1 MEDKRYEPC
10 EAKEFPTISIIV
22 PMYNEAENIGP
33 FYERLR
39 KVLDEIGEP
48 YEIICVNDGS
58 TDATLEKLLKLREK
72 DQNVKVIDFSRN
84 FGKEIALTAGLDF
97 SSGMAIIPIDA
108 DLQDPP
114 ELIPHLVA
122 KWKEG
127 YEVVYATRKS
137 RHGESWFKK
146 LAAHAFYRLAEKIM
160 DINIPRD
167 TGDFRLMDRS
177 VVEALKA
184 LRERNRFMK
193 GLFAWVGFKQ
203 AAVHYEREPRHK
215 GKTKW
220 NYFKLCNLAIEGI
233 TSFSYVPLR
242 LATYVGLVVAL
253 LAFLYAAYIVMV
265 TLIYGNPVPGWPSL
279 VTIVLFL
286 GGVQL
291 ICTGILGEYIGRI
304 YNEVKQRPV
313 YMVRQ
318 KWGL

>member
-1 MEDKRYEPC
+1 MDKIK
-10 EAKEFPTISIIV
+10 ASQVLSIVV
-22 PMYNEAENIGP
+22 PMFNEAENIGP
-33 FYERLR
+33 FYERLK
-39 KVLDEIGEP
+39 KVLDNNGES

-58 TDATLEKLLKLREK
+58 TDATLENLLKLREK
-72 DQNVKVIDFSRN
+72 DPNIKVVDLSRN

-97 SSGMAIIPIDA
+97 SSGMAVIPIDA

-114 ELIPHLVA
+114 ELIPQLVA

-127 YEVVYATRKS
+127 YEVVYAVRKS
-137 RHGESWFKK
+137 RLGESLFKK
-146 LAAHAFYRLAEKIM
+146 LTAHLFYRLAEKIM

-177 VVEALKA
+177 AVDALKNM
-184 LRERNRFMK
+184 RERNRFMK

-203 AAVHYEREPRHK
+203 VAIYYERDPRHK

-220 NYFKLCNLAIEGI
+220 NFFKLLNFAIEGI

-242 LATYVGLVVAL
+242 LATYIGLVIAL
-253 LAFLYAAYIVMV
+253 MSFFYAAYIMIS
-265 TLIYGNPVPGWPSL
+265 TLIYGNPVPGYPSL
-279 VTIVLFL
+279 ITIILFL

-291 ICTGILGEYIGRI
+291 ICIGILGEYMGRI

-313 YMVRQ
+313 YVIR
-318 KWGL
+318 KTFGL

>member
-1 MEDKRYEPC
+1 
-10 EAKEFPTISIIV
+10 
-22 PMYNEAENIGP
+22 MYNEAENIGP
-33 FYERLR
+33 FYERLK

-58 TDATLEKLLKLREK
+58 ADATLEKLLKLRET
-72 DQNVKVIDFSRN
+72 DPNVKVIDLSRN
-84 FGKEIALTAGLDF
+84 FGKEIALTAGIDF
-97 SSGMAIIPIDA
+97 SSGMSVIPIDV

-127 YEVVYATRKS
+127 YEVVYGTRKS
-137 RHGESWFKK
+137 RQGESRFKK
-146 LAAHAFYRLAEKIM
+146 LTAHIFYRLAEKIM
-160 DINIPRD
+160 DIKIPRD

-177 VVEALKA
+177 VVEALKN

-203 AAVHYEREPRHK
+203 AAVYYEREPRYK

-220 NYFKLCNLAIEGI
+220 NYFKLLNLAIEGI

-291 ICTGILGEYIGRI
+291 ICIGILGEYIGRI

-313 YMVRQ
+313 YIVRQ

>member
-1 MEDKRYEPC
+1 MK
-10 EAKEFPTISIIV
+10 ASQVLSIVV
-22 PMYNEAENIGP
+22 PVYNETENIGP
-33 FYERLR
+33 FYERLK
-39 KVLDEIGEP
+39 KVLDNIGES

-58 TDATLEKLLKLREK
+58 TDATLENLLKLREK
-72 DQNVKVIDFSRN
+72 DSNIKVVDLSRN

-97 SSGMAIIPIDA
+97 SSGMAVIPIDA

-114 ELIPHLVA
+114 ELIPQLVA

-127 YEVVYATRKS
+127 YEVVYAVRKS
-137 RHGESWFKK
+137 RLGESLFKK
-146 LAAHAFYRLAEKIM
+146 LTAHLFYRLAEKIM

-177 VVEALKA
+177 AVDPLKNM
-184 LRERNRFMK
+184 RERNRFMK

-203 AAVHYEREPRHK
+203 VAIYYERDPRHK

-220 NYFKLCNLAIEGI
+220 NFFKLLNFAIEGI

-242 LATYVGLVVAL
+242 LATYIGLVIAL
-253 LAFLYAAYIVMV
+253 MSFFYAAYIMIS
-265 TLIYGNPVPGWPSL
+265 TLIYGNPVPGYPSL
-279 VTIVLFL
+279 ITIILFL

-291 ICTGILGEYIGRI
+291 ICIGILGEYMGRI

-313 YMVRQ
+313 YIIR
-318 KWGL
+318 KTFGL

>member
-1 MEDKRYEPC
+1 MK
-10 EAKEFPTISIIV
+10 ASQVLSIVV
-22 PMYNEAENIGP
+22 PMFNEAENIGP
-33 FYERLR
+33 FYERLK
-39 KVLDEIGEP
+39 KVLDNNGES

-58 TDATLEKLLKLREK
+58 TDATLENLLKLREK
-72 DQNVKVIDFSRN
+72 DPNIKVVDLSRN

-97 SSGMAIIPIDA
+97 SSGMAVIPIDA

-114 ELIPHLVA
+114 ELIPQLVA

-127 YEVVYATRKS
+127 YEVVYAVRKS
-137 RHGESWFKK
+137 RLGESLFKK
-146 LAAHAFYRLAEKIM
+146 LTAHLFYRLAEKIM

-177 VVEALKA
+177 AVDALKNM
-184 LRERNRFMK
+184 RERNRFMK

-203 AAVHYEREPRHK
+203 FAIYYERDPRHK

-220 NYFKLCNLAIEGI
+220 NFFKLLNFAIEGI

-242 LATYVGLVVAL
+242 LATYIGLVIAL
-253 LAFLYAAYIVMV
+253 MSFFYAVYIMIS
-265 TLIYGNPVPGWPSL
+265 TLIYGNPVPGYPSL
-279 VTIVLFL
+279 ITIILFL

-291 ICTGILGEYIGRI
+291 ICIGILGEYMGRI

-313 YMVRQ
+313 YIIR
-318 KWGL
+318 KTFGL

>member
-1 MEDKRYEPC
+1 MK
-10 EAKEFPTISIIV
+10 ASQVLSIVV

-33 FYERLR
+33 FYERLK
-39 KVLDEIGEP
+39 KVLDNIGEP

-58 TDATLEKLLKLREK
+58 TDATLENLLKLREK
-72 DQNVKVIDFSRN
+72 DSNIKVVDLSRN

-97 SSGMAIIPIDA
+97 SSGMAVIPIDA

-114 ELIPHLVA
+114 ELIPQLVA

-127 YEVVYATRKS
+127 YEVVYAVRKS
-137 RHGESWFKK
+137 RLGESLFKK
-146 LAAHAFYRLAEKIM
+146 LTAHLFYRLAEKIM

-177 VVEALKA
+177 AVDPLKTM
-184 LRERNRFMK
+184 RERNRFMK

-203 AAVHYEREPRHK
+203 FAIYYERDPRHK

-220 NYFKLCNLAIEGI
+220 NFFKLLNFAIEGI

-242 LATYVGLVVAL
+242 LATYIGLVIAL
-253 LAFLYAAYIVMV
+253 MSFFYAAYIMIS
-265 TLIYGNPVPGWPSL
+265 TLIYGNPVPGYPSL
-279 VTIVLFL
+279 ITIILFL

-291 ICTGILGEYIGRI
+291 ICIGILGEYMGRI

-313 YMVRQ
+313 YVIR
-318 KWGL
+318 KTFGL

>member
-1 MEDKRYEPC
+1 MDKIK
-10 EAKEFPTISIIV
+10 ASQVLSIVV
-22 PMYNEAENIGP
+22 PMFNEAENIGP
-33 FYERLR
+33 FYERLK
-39 KVLDEIGEP
+39 KVLDNNGES

-58 TDATLEKLLKLREK
+58 TDATLENLLKLREK
-72 DQNVKVIDFSRN
+72 DPNIKVVDLSRN

-97 SSGMAIIPIDA
+97 SSGMAVIPIDA

-114 ELIPHLVA
+114 ELIPQLVA

-127 YEVVYATRKS
+127 YEVVYAVRKS
-137 RHGESWFKK
+137 RLGESLFKK
-146 LAAHAFYRLAEKIM
+146 LTAHLFYRLAEKIM

-177 VVEALKA
+177 SVDALKNM
-184 LRERNRFMK
+184 RERNRFMK

-203 AAVHYEREPRHK
+203 FAIYYERDPRHK

-220 NYFKLCNLAIEGI
+220 NFFKLLNFAIEGI

-242 LATYVGLVVAL
+242 LATYIGLVIAL
-253 LAFLYAAYIVMV
+253 MSFFYAAYIMIS
-265 TLIYGNPVPGWPSL
+265 TLIYGNPVPGYPSL
-279 VTIVLFL
+279 ITIILFL

-291 ICTGILGEYIGRI
+291 ICIGILGEYMGRI

-313 YMVRQ
+313 YVIR
-318 KWGL
+318 KTFGL